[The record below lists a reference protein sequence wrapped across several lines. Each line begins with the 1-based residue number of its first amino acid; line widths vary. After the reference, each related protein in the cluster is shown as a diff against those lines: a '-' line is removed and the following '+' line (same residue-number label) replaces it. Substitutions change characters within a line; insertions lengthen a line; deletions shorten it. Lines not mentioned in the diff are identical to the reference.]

1 MPPTAADADIAA
13 STSSPHVSQTPPPPS
28 AHLEHERDDITATA
42 HTAMGASGSK
52 VEAPPDMPI
61 AEAEAAAEVRGGGE
75 VVSRKGKERADEGIM
90 EGRVEESRESTPT
103 IEEEMAAR
111 SKMRLEGGLE
121 GGGEKAG
128 DGGGQTAG
136 GGAEKKQG
144 KAAMVM
150 GMRTAGGVRGERVN
164 VRRKNDWTIESR
176 SGMGWKTG
184 RPAAVTGE
192 GSVAAGKRYL
202 DSSAQSS
209 PGPVEKRQKVDLA
222 EASVQQQAKLP
233 PWKSLVPRVEKLL
246 LEAQAHDRDLETYR
260 ARIKELENM
269 AREQQTLLDAYRAEE
284 TNLSDSD
291 VNYGKVAGHLERKK
305 VQLEQ
310 KGEQLYKMSKEK
322 AELKKKITELRNENA
337 ALLKKNEQWEDSDD
351 SLRERL
357 EKQANEYKKLSAE
370 KKEVSKELTAKRN
383 EAESLKKKLQAAEKK
398 LDKAEEKLADLEED
412 RDEWK
417 EKHKAAMKAGKDVV
431 ENKKK
436 ATNELNK
443 EIQKLTRD
451 QKAMENTIEK
461 LEENLKKTEERLNK
475 AKDKRSPC
483 ELCTSNMWAAAL
495 HLTLQACEDQ
505 ENGQEVSLKVIHRAI
520 KDLAKKLPEIE
531 KIRDAGRAFIPKVP
545 HYFEQ
550 KSSKSGGS
558 SASGQKALAGGL
570 CAMCSNDEI
579 LRALYWV
586 IEACE
591 APQETDFWHTKL
603 VNQMYAWQDAYPDLI
618 QRCLDGCNAE
628 SPIDV
633 PSDDSDDEEDAE
645 QQDAVDSEEHDVP
658 REKTT
663 EEKIQEKH
671 GEFYILLVRVQ
682 QTVQAFHE
690 AGMPLAELGGAFKDL
705 KAELD
710 KRKETGTSSCDM
722 QDRLD
727 LGQKYLAERVKFWA
741 EREENQDAETEQE
754 PDCTPL
760 SVKIPEKIIALT
772 KELEEKK
779 GEVDELRKE
788 PVGVPSETSGVQQEG
803 ISWTQFKGE
812 VRSHASPLAQRFGV
826 PEHSPGVPVKRPER
840 LPPIESRSHSHVMVE
855 QNSTPVDLST
865 STAEEEEEA
874 NEARREESASSA
886 SMDGLSSS
894 QMSPEQ
900 PAREMSTERV
910 ADGVDTDQNE
920 AHPTD
925 LPEQNVV
932 SGSSSPT
939 EFFDASQVTME
950 SLLEMGGLRR

>member
-1 MPPTAADADIAA
+1 
-13 STSSPHVSQTPPPPS
+13 
-28 AHLEHERDDITATA
+28 
-42 HTAMGASGSK
+42 MGASGSK
-52 VEAPPDMPI
+52 AQAPPDTRI
-61 AEAEAAAEVRGGGE
+61 AGAEAAAEVRGGGE
-75 VVSRKGKERADEGIM
+75 TVSRKGKERADEGMM
-90 EGRVEESRESTPT
+90 ESRVEDSRESTPT
-103 IEEEMAAR
+103 MEEEMAAR
-111 SKMRLEGGLE
+111 SKMRLGSGLE

-128 DGGGQTAG
+128 DGGG
-136 GGAEKKQG
+136 EKKQG
-144 KAAMVM
+144 KATAVM
-150 GMRTAGGVRGERVN
+150 GMRTAGGMRGGRVN
-164 VRRKNDWTIESR
+164 VRRRNDWTIESR
-176 SGMGWKTG
+176 SGPGWKTG
-184 RPAAVTGE
+184 RLVAGPGE
-192 GSVAAGKRYL
+192 NSGTSGKRFL

-233 PWKSLVPRVEKLL
+233 PWKSLAPRVEKLL
-246 LEAQAHDRDLETYR
+246 LEAQAHDKDLETYR

-284 TNLSDSD
+284 TDLSDSD

-322 AELKKKITELRNENA
+322 VELKKKITELKNENA

-370 KKEVSKELTAKRN
+370 KKEVNKELTAKRN
-383 EAESLKKKLQAAEKK
+383 EAESLKKKLQTAEKK
-398 LDKAEEKLADLEED
+398 LDKDEEKIADLTEN

-417 EKHKAAMKAGKDVV
+417 EKHSKAFRAGRTETEKHRK
-431 ENKKK
+431 E
-436 ATNELNK
+436 TNELKK
-443 EIQKLTRD
+443 EIQKLNKD
-451 QKAMENTIEK
+451 QDSMENTIEK
-461 LEENLKKTEERLNK
+461 LRENLEKTVERLNK

-483 ELCTSNMWAAAL
+483 ELCTNKMWSAAL

-505 ENGQEVSLKVIHRAI
+505 ENGQEVSLEVIHRTL
-520 KDLAKKLPEIE
+520 KQLVKKLPEIE
-531 KIRDAGRAFIPKVP
+531 KIRDAGREFIPKVP

-550 KSSKSGGS
+550 KPSDSGGS

-570 CAMCSNDEI
+570 CAMCTNDEI

-586 IEACE
+586 TEACS

-603 VNQMYAWQDAYPDLI
+603 VNQMYAWQEAYPDLI

-628 SPIDV
+628 RPIDV

-645 QQDAVDSEEHDVP
+645 QQDAADSEEHDVP
-658 REKTT
+658 MEKTM

-671 GEFYILLVRVQ
+671 GELYILLVRVQ

-690 AGMPLAELGGAFKDL
+690 AGMTLAELGGAFTDL

-710 KRKETGTSSCDM
+710 KRKENGTGSCDM

-727 LGQKYLAERVKFWA
+727 LGQKYLEERAGFWA
-741 EREENQDAETEQE
+741 ERAEDQDSETGQE

-760 SVKIPEKIIALT
+760 SVKIPEKIVELL
-772 KELEEKK
+772 KELEKK

-788 PVGVPSETSGVQQEG
+788 PVDVPSETTEAQQEG

-812 VRSHASPLAQRFGV
+812 VRSHAIPLAERFGV
-826 PEHSPGVPVKRPER
+826 PEYSPGVPVRRPER

-855 QNSTPVDLST
+855 QSSTPVDLT
-865 STAEEEEEA
+865 ASTAKEEEEV
-874 NEARREESASSA
+874 NEACREESAGSA
-886 SMDGLSSS
+886 SMNGLSSS
-894 QMSPEQ
+894 QMSPK
-900 PAREMSTERV
+900 PVAREISAERV
-910 ADGVDTDQNE
+910 ADGVDTDRDE
-920 AHPTD
+920 AHPAD
-925 LPEQNVV
+925 LPEQKVA

-950 SLLEMGGLRR
+950 SLLDLGGLRH